1 VLTAGGDVQLCRRYY
16 WSRQSGHHPADGLLG
31 IESGR
36 VSPGA
41 RQICC
46 RLGMLQNFAQGAQDV
61 DRLGGLRLCRERLR
75 QIVEAEAAA
84 VTRGREEGRLPGS
97 WSTQGERLYV
107 GVDGLLVPTVTEAE
121 KKKRRASQV
130 GRRAARV
137 RHGKANVKAL
147 PPRNKGTDQGY
158 KEMKLG
164 LFYDQDKEHRHAFV
178 TCGGPERLGSLLRSQ
193 GSLIHLEQA
202 REKRSLTDAAAWILR
217 QLDLCL
223 PMLDG
228 KLIDFYHL
236 AKHVYEA
243 AGVCLGEGA
252 GGRWASQRLR
262 AVKRKGPRRLLGE
275 IGLLR
280 KRVRSA
286 GKREALRQ
294 LEQYVR
300 QHAELMNYPKEI
312 AAGRDIG
319 SGPTEA
325 MCKTLS
331 LRIKG
336 CGMKWDLRHAQD
348 LMNLVAL
355 YESNQAQ
362 TYWDTLAA

>member
-1 VLTAGGDVQLCRRYY
+1 MQLSRRYY
-16 WSRQSGHHPADGLLG
+16 WCREGGACPAEGLLG
-31 IESGR
+31 IEDGR

-41 RQICC
+41 KQICC
-46 RLGMLQNFAQGAQDV
+46 RLGMLQNFAQAAGDV
-61 DRLGGLRLCRERLR
+61 LSIGGLRVCRERLR
-75 QIVEAEAAA
+75 QVVEAEAAA
-84 VTRGREEGRLPGS
+84 VTLRREEGELPAS
-97 WSTQGERLYV
+97 WSAAAADLRRVYV
-107 GVDGLLVPTVTEAE
+107 GADGLLVPTVTEAE

-137 RHGKANVKAL
+137 RHGRGNLKPL
-147 PPRNKGTDQGY
+147 PPRKEGTDRSY

-164 LFYDQDKEHRHAFV
+164 LFYDQGKEHRHAFV
-178 TCGGPERLGSLLRSQ
+178 TCRGPRRLGRLLRGQ
-193 GSLIHLEQA
+193 GSLIGLGQA
-202 REKRSLTDAAAWILR
+202 KEKRSVTDAAAWVLR

-243 AGVCLGEGA
+243 AGTCLGEAA
-252 GGRWASQRLR
+252 GGRWALEQLR
-262 AVKRKGPRRLLGE
+262 AVRQRGPEGLLKEVVDLRKG
-275 IGLLR
+275 
-280 KRVRSA
+280 VRSA

-294 LEQYVR
+294 LEQYVGR
-300 QHAELMNYPKEI
+300 HKGLMDYPREL

-336 CGMKWDLRHAQD
+336 CGMKWDLTHAQD
-348 LMNLVAL
+348 LMNLIAM
-355 YESNQAQ
+355 YESGQAP
-362 TYWDTLAA
+362 TYWNASAA